1 MNQEDPPSPDL
12 FAPVPLRF
20 TRAVFLHRAISSLL
34 GIGALLS
41 GLSFLLGQ
49 RLNTPQWPQAWQL
62 LGAPEAYT
70 LGSVTWFAP
79 LQLYLIRERAGFYA
93 LSAVCTHQGCPPQ
106 WEERAQAFYCPCHG
120 SRFDR
125 GGGPLTGPALRPLER
140 VKLRLHADQIWA
152 DVSVRFRF
160 EKGEWSLPG
169 AYLTYPFERL
179 QST

>member
-1 MNQEDPPSPDL
+1 MNQELSPSDLPPMQPSRL
-12 FAPVPLRF
+12 
-20 TRAVFLHRAISSLL
+20 TRAAFLHRAAVLL
-34 GIGALLS
+34 LSAGGLLS
-41 GLSFLLGQ
+41 GLSFLRLQ
-49 RLNTPQWPQAWQL
+49 RLEVPAWPQTLQL
-62 LGAPEAYT
+62 LGAPEQYG

-106 WEERAQAFYCPCHG
+106 WQESPGIFHCPCHG

-125 GGGPLTGPALRPLER
+125 TGTTMTGPALRPLER
-140 VKLRLHADQIWA
+140 IKLVLQANQLWA

-169 AYLTYPFERL
+169 AYLAYPFER
-179 QST
+179 QKAT